1 MLMEYHKLKE
11 SELFSFFH
19 FTETG
24 RRPQSRGFTEICLKP
39 GGFQEFI
46 DVSMKVDRDEGVHEG
61 ILLLDRDW
69 IGGPMTVNPFG
80 KDLAKSFVEAVTH
93 PKDKDKACSVI
104 TTIWN
109 LSGSK
114 DRILYLD
121 DKESAIEDQIEKL
134 TNVYLG
140 IEKCYSREFEKC
152 KIVIENIED
161 VGRPRLRISITAL
174 E

>member
-1 MLMEYHKLKE
+1 MEYYKLKE
-11 SELFSFFH
+11 TELFSFFH

-24 RRPQSRGFTEICLKP
+24 RRPQSRGMTEIHLKP

-46 DVSMKVDRDEGVHEG
+46 DISMKVDSKEGVHEG

-93 PKDKDKACSVI
+93 PKDKEEACSVI

-109 LSGSK
+109 LTGSK
-114 DRILYLD
+114 NKREYLHEKKSKCEEQI
-121 DKESAIEDQIEKL
+121 DKL
-134 TNVYLG
+134 MNVYLG
-140 IEKCYSREFEKC
+140 TEKCYSLELENC
-152 KIVIENIED
+152 KIVVENVED
-161 VGRPRLRISITAL
+161 VGRSRLKIIISSL
-174 E
+174 ER

>member
-1 MLMEYHKLKE
+1 MEYYKLKE
-11 SELFSFFH
+11 TELFSFFH

-24 RRPQSRGFTEICLKP
+24 RRPHVRGLTEICLKP

-46 DVSMKVDRDEGVHEG
+46 DVSMRVDREQGVHEG

-93 PKDKDKACSVI
+93 PEDKEKACAVV

-109 LSGSK
+109 LTGSN
-114 DRILYLD
+114 
-121 DKESAIEDQIEKL
+121 DKPQYVEDKPKCAEEDIEKL
-134 TNVYLG
+134 TDVYLG
-140 IEKCYSREFEKC
+140 IEKCYSLEMDNC
-152 KIVIENIED
+152 KIVIENVED
-161 VGRPRLRISITAL
+161 VGRPRLRISISSL

>member
-1 MLMEYHKLKE
+1 
-11 SELFSFFH
+11 
-19 FTETG
+19 
-24 RRPQSRGFTEICLKP
+24 
-39 GGFQEFI
+39 
-46 DVSMKVDRDEGVHEG
+46 MKVDREEGVHEG
-61 ILLLDRDW
+61 VLLLDRDW

-93 PKDKDKACSVI
+93 PKDKDRASSVI

-114 DRILYLD
+114 NRTLSTDNVQGATD
-121 DKESAIEDQIEKL
+121 DQIEKL

-140 IEKCYSREFEKC
+140 IERCYSLELEEC
-152 KIVIENIED
+152 KIVVENVED
-161 VGRPRLRISITAL
+161 VGRPRLRIRITSL

>member
-1 MLMEYHKLKE
+1 MEYDKLKE
-11 SELFSFFH
+11 SELFSFFQ
-19 FTETG
+19 FTEMG
-24 RRPQSRGFTEICLKP
+24 RRPQSRGFTEIYLKP

-46 DVSMKVDRDEGVHEG
+46 DVSMKVDQEEGVHEG

-93 PKDKDKACSVI
+93 PEDKEKACSVI
-104 TTIWN
+104 TTIWS

-114 DRILYLD
+114 ERDSYLD
-121 DKESAIEDQIEKL
+121 SKTDASEDQIEKL

-140 IEKCYSREFEKC
+140 IEKYYSLELEKC
-152 KIVIENIED
+152 NIVIENVED
-161 VGRPRLRISITAL
+161 VGRPRLRIMITAR

>member
-1 MLMEYHKLKE
+1 MEYYKLKE

-24 RRPQSRGFTEICLKP
+24 RKPQSRGMTEIRLKP

-46 DVSMKVDRDEGVHEG
+46 DILMKVDQAEGVHEG
-61 ILLLDRDW
+61 VLLLDRDW

-93 PKDKDKACSVI
+93 PKDKEKACSVVS
-104 TTIWN
+104 TIWN
-109 LSGSK
+109 ISGS
-114 DRILYLD
+114 RNEVIYLGAK
-121 DKESAIEDQIEKL
+121 KETEEKQIEKL

-140 IEKCYSREFEKC
+140 TEKCYSLELEKC
-152 KIVIENIED
+152 KIMIENIED
-161 VGRPRLRISITAL
+161 VGRSRLRITVSSL
-174 E
+174 EK

>member
-1 MLMEYHKLKE
+1 MEYYKLKE

-24 RRPQSRGFTEICLKP
+24 RRPQSRGMTEILLKP

-46 DVSMKVDRDEGVHEG
+46 DVSMKVDQREGVYEG
-61 ILLLDRDW
+61 VLLLDREW

-93 PKDKDKACSVI
+93 PEDKDEACAMV

-109 LSGSK
+109 VSGSR
-114 DRILYLD
+114 DQTIYLHE
-121 DKESAIEDQIEKL
+121 KNEKFEEQIEKL

-140 IEKCYSREFEKC
+140 TEQCYTLELERC

-161 VGRPRLRISITAL
+161 VGRPRLRIMVSSL
-174 E
+174 EK